1 MNDIKG
7 RRYENSR
14 AKRRCRE
21 KKMLLADARAFTSR
35 NKVKPSDSM
44 TIGPRIEKKEGIIR
58 NLKK

>member
-14 AKRRCRE
+14 AKRCCRE
-21 KKMLLADARAFTSR
+21 KKMLLVDARAFTSR

>member
-1 MNDIKG
+1 
-7 RRYENSR
+7 
-14 AKRRCRE
+14 
-21 KKMLLADARAFTSR
+21 MLLVDARAFTSR